1 LNVLVGAGDGS
12 QQERFYGDSMSA
24 DVPGSTATMF
34 AIRFDHPLKAQEC
47 LMAML
52 RIAGQDVIQIEDAAI
67 VDKDAN
73 GKIRL
78 RQSKDVNPG
87 QGATS
92 GGLYGTL
99 IGIIGG
105 PVGMIAGGVLGA
117 AAGGLWGKLRD
128 IGIEDDHMKDMG
140 ERIKPGENL
149 LFLLLSDIKRR
160 AFCSEMKRFDGKL
173 FESTADDEFDSDLE
187 ACLAVEL

>member
-1 LNVLVGAGDGS
+1 MAQDTT
-12 QQERFYGDSMSA
+12 E
-24 DVPGSTATMF
+24 PKPTML

-52 RIAGQDVIQIEDAAI
+52 RIAGQDVVRIEDAAI
-67 VDKDAN
+67 VDKDTN

-78 RQSKDVNPG
+78 RQSKDINAG

-92 GGLYGTL
+92 GGLYGSL

-105 PVGMIAGGVLGA
+105 PIGMLAGGALGA

-128 IGIEDDHMKDMG
+128 IGIDDDHMKDMG
-140 ERIKPGENL
+140 ERILPGENL
-149 LFLLLSDIKRR
+149 LFLLLHDVNRPL
-160 AFCSEMKRFDGKL
+160 FCREMKRFDGML
-173 FESTADDEFDSDLE
+173 FESTADDAFDADIE